1 MSFASPSALWWLL
14 PLGAAIVFLYLLRM
28 RRKRL
33 TVPAVFLWPER
44 TDEVRANAP
53 IQRLRFN
60 WLLVLQLLALAL
72 AVTALA
78 VPQYLQ
84 RGLAGN
90 VTVFVVDAS
99 ASMTAIDV
107 GESRFETAKEAVSS
121 AMRAADP
128 QDQIAVIEAGVAP
141 RIVVPLSTQAPEQ
154 VQRLEQLRASH
165 ASGDV
170 GEALRLASAIVG
182 KAEGAEI
189 VLLSDG
195 VFEAVED
202 FGGAENLTFQ
212 QIGETGRNV
221 GVETLGATQGT
232 AGSRVYV
239 GLRNHGEQEATVDF
253 ELWVD
258 GERVD
263 ADRAVIPA
271 GENWGKERALGSEAS
286 LVEARVVTEDA
297 LAADNYRAA
306 VLDPGASLSVLLVS
320 NGNLF
325 LERALA
331 LDPRVTLDRTAA
343 VPESEEA
350 ATDEA
355 SRYDLIVF
363 DGVPRRPVKTPA
375 VLAFG
380 SDGDS
385 PVVEVA
391 GEVEEPRFLNA
402 VQHPLTEG
410 VDFSTVYVR
419 EALAAEAS
427 GTGRGLVE
435 ASSGE
440 WVVASEAT
448 PKEVFVAFDP
458 RSSDFPLQ
466 AGFPI
471 FIANCLD
478 FFATERRS
486 EALVIETGRAIRMGG
501 GSTVMTR
508 PDGEVV
514 FVDSGE
520 GSGIVRG
527 FDRVGRYELD
537 SEGETTA
544 VYAVLEEP
552 SESAIAPRDTLEIAG
567 QDVTAAGSAVRLAE
581 FWRPLLLVG
590 LLVLAGEWWL
600 FARRS

>member
-1 MSFASPSALWWLL
+1 
-14 PLGAAIVFLYLLRM
+14 
-28 RRKRL
+28 
-33 TVPAVFLWPER
+33 
-44 TDEVRANAP
+44 
-53 IQRLRFN
+53 
-60 WLLVLQLLALAL
+60 
-72 AVTALA
+72 
-78 VPQYLQ
+78 
-84 RGLAGN
+84 
-90 VTVFVVDAS
+90 
-99 ASMTAIDV
+99 
-107 GESRFETAKEAVSS
+107 
-121 AMRAADP
+121 
-128 QDQIAVIEAGVAP
+128 
-141 RIVVPLSTQAPEQ
+141 
-154 VQRLEQLRASH
+154 
-165 ASGDV
+165 
-170 GEALRLASAIVG
+170 
-182 KAEGAEI
+182 
-189 VLLSDG
+189 
-195 VFEAVED
+195 
-202 FGGAENLTFQ
+202 
-212 QIGETGRNV
+212 
-221 GVETLGATQGT
+221 
-232 AGSRVYV
+232 
-239 GLRNHGEQEATVDF
+239 
-253 ELWVD
+253 
-258 GERVD
+258 
-263 ADRAVIPA
+263 
-271 GENWGKERALGSEAS
+271 
-286 LVEARVVTEDA
+286 
-297 LAADNYRAA
+297 
-306 VLDPGASLSVLLVS
+306 
-320 NGNLF
+320 
-325 LERALA
+325 
-331 LDPRVTLDRTAA
+331 
-343 VPESEEA
+343 
-350 ATDEA
+350 
-355 SRYDLIVF
+355 
-363 DGVPRRPVKTPA
+363 
-375 VLAFG
+375 
-380 SDGDS
+380 
-385 PVVEVA
+385 
-391 GEVEEPRFLNA
+391 
-402 VQHPLTEG
+402 LTEG